1 MLIDVL
7 TVLGLCCCPRRL
19 LFVAVHSE
27 APRCG
32 GLSGCRAWAAVV
44 MAHGLSCP
52 TALWGLPGPGINLS
66 SPALADG
73 FLSTVTTREVPR
85 NHFFLL
91 LLIPFSLAQPSN
103 SILSAKP
110 VDSTFKSDLEFNRFL
125 PLLPYN
131 PGTPGT

>member
-1 MLIDVL
+1 MWASVL
-7 TVLGLCCCPRRL
+7 V
-19 LFVAVHSE
+19 
-27 APRCG
+27 
-32 GLSGCRAWAAVV
+32 
-44 MAHGLSCP
+44 AHGLSCP
-52 TALWGLPGPGINLS
+52 AALWDLPGPGVNLK

-73 FLSTVTTREVPR
+73 FFSTVTTREVPQ

-91 LLIPFSLAQPSN
+91 LLITFSLPQPSN

-110 VDSTFKSDLEFNRFL
+110 VDSTFKSDLEFNPFL